1 MTILTILPLLLFCK
15 KSKGNSTIVK
25 FKIIHAIPSLFQDL
39 EADTDAIMG
48 EELPTTTSTSGETG
62 STTAADTKSD
72 IKLEARSTSAQSM
85 QKSKEQQSSQITSPD
100 LGSEETVNN
109 SKKESGNNSVKD
121 STGGIQVGVA
131 GPS

>member
-1 MTILTILPLLLFCK
+1 M
-15 KSKGNSTIVK
+15 
-25 FKIIHAIPSLFQDL
+25 

-48 EELPTTTSTSGETG
+48 EELPTTTSTSGDTG

-85 QKSKEQQSSQITSPD
+85 QKSKETSQITSPD
-100 LGSEETVNN
+100 LGSEEIVNN

-121 STGGIQVGVA
+121 STGGI
-131 GPS
+131 